1 MIEELIVGSR
11 ADRRLLRKPTA
22 EIRDLSK
29 LVPKLYDVSGGGVC
43 SKTPTNYSGSLI
55 LALMNNADESR
66 GLECGAESPVTIL
79 NEIDISIYNK
89 ELRRYTK
96 TGFRAG
102 QVIRKMGCGMDLGL
116 VTSGPMSGLVVKAE
130 ESSVAN
136 NQMYAVRVLNDLP
149 VGEGGSPDP
158 ADSAI
163 SHSLVNHKQLT
174 SAYKKEV
181 EKVVFE
187 NPNAHESDLIFSL
200 CARLGIAVDRESF
213 HITRWITP
221 EKAIREE
228 AAIREELFRDFEE
241 ALLGGR

>member
-11 ADRRLLRKPTA
+11 VDRRLLTKPTA
-22 EIRDLSK
+22 EIRELAK

-43 SKTPTNYSGSLI
+43 SKTPTNYSGSLMM
-55 LALMNNADESR
+55 ALMES
-66 GLECGAESPVTIL
+66 GAESPVTIL
-79 NEIDISIYNK
+79 NDVEISIYNK
-89 ELRRYTK
+89 ELRRYSN
-96 TGFRAG
+96 TGFKAR
-102 QVIRKMGCGMDLGL
+102 QVIRKLGCGMDVGL
-116 VTSGPMSGLVVKAE
+116 VTSGPLSGLIVKPE
-130 ESSVAN
+130 KYSVSGGP
-136 NQMYAVRVLNDLP
+136 MYAVRVLNDLP

-181 EKVVFE
+181 EKTVFE
-187 NPNAHESDLIFSL
+187 SPNAHESDLIFSL
-200 CARLGIAVDRESF
+200 CTRLRIAVDRESF

-221 EKAIREE
+221 EKAVREE

-241 ALLGGR
+241 AILGGR